1 MKIVVSINAKEN
13 SAINDVLGSFGSQIR
28 TQEFIQKGKLD
39 CSIKGIRNPF
49 GGFAAI
55 VSIPDWVVL
64 GTAQVAMANKAAIK
78 GIAKAIDGLCDMVDD
93 LVYGIRKDFR
103 NLVKEHCEK

>member
-49 GGFAAI
+49 GGFAA
-55 VSIPDWVVL
+55 VLNIPDWVVL
-64 GTAQVAMANKAAIK
+64 GTAKIAIAHKGAIK
-78 GIAKAIDGLCDMVDD
+78 GLIKAIDGICAMADAV
-93 LVYGIRKDFR
+93 VNGIRKDFTKMVEDHY
-103 NLVKEHCEK
+103 NK

>member
-13 SAINDVLGSFGSQIR
+13 SAINDVLGSFGTEIR
-28 TQEFIQKGKLD
+28 TKEFIKNGKLD
-39 CSIKGIRNPF
+39 ATAKGIYNPF

-78 GIAKAIDGLCDMVDD
+78 GLIKAIDGICTMADAV
-93 LVYGIRKDFR
+93 VNGIRKDFTKMVEDHY
-103 NLVKEHCEK
+103 NK

>member
-13 SAINDVLGSFGSQIR
+13 SAINDVLGSFGTEIR
-28 TQEFIQKGKLD
+28 TKEFTKNGKLD
-39 CSIKGIRNPF
+39 ATAKGIYNPF

-64 GTAQVAMANKAAIK
+64 GTAKIAIAHKGAIK
-78 GIAKAIDGLCDMVDD
+78 GLVKTLDGLCEMVDS
-93 LVYGIRKDFR
+93 LVNGIRRDFFKMVEDHY
-103 NLVKEHCEK
+103 NK

>member
-28 TQEFIQKGKLD
+28 TQEFDKDGKLD

-49 GGFAAI
+49 GGFAA
-55 VSIPDWVVL
+55 VLNIPDWLVL
-64 GTAQVAMANKAAIK
+64 GSAQILMNNKRAIK
-78 GIAKAIDGLCDMVDD
+78 GVAKAIDGLCDMMEG
-93 LVYGIRKDFR
+93 LINGLRRDFFQMIEDHHH
-103 NLVKEHCEK
+103 K

>member
-28 TQEFIQKGKLD
+28 TKEFIQKGKLD

-49 GGFAAI
+49 GGFAA
-55 VSIPDWVVL
+55 VLNIPDWVVL
-64 GTAQVAMANKAAIK
+64 GTAKIAIAHKGAIK
-78 GIAKAIDGLCDMVDD
+78 GLVKTLDGLCEMVDS
-93 LVYGIRKDFR
+93 LVNGIRRDFFKMVEDHY
-103 NLVKEHCEK
+103 NK

>member
-28 TQEFIQKGKLD
+28 AKEFDKDGKLD

-49 GGFAAI
+49 GGFAA
-55 VSIPDWVVL
+55 VLNIPDWVVL
-64 GTAQVAMANKAAIK
+64 GTAQVVMANKAAIK
-78 GIAKAIDGLCDMVDD
+78 GLIKAIDGICAMADAV
-93 LVYGIRKDFR
+93 VNGIRKDFTKMVEDHY
-103 NLVKEHCEK
+103 NK

>member
-13 SAINDVLGSFGSQIR
+13 SAINDVLGSFGSKIR

-49 GGFAAI
+49 GGFAA
-55 VSIPDWVVL
+55 VLNIPDWVVL
-64 GTAQVAMANKAAIK
+64 GTAKIAIAHKGAIK
-78 GIAKAIDGLCDMVDD
+78 GLVKTLDGLCEMVDS
-93 LVYGIRKDFR
+93 LVNGIRRDFFKMVEDHY
-103 NLVKEHCEK
+103 NK

>member
-28 TQEFIQKGKLD
+28 TKEFIQKGKLE
-39 CSIKGIRNPF
+39 CTAKGIRNPF

-78 GIAKAIDGLCDMVDD
+78 GLIKAIDGICEMVDA
-93 LVYGIRKDFR
+93 VVNGIRKDFTKMVEDHY
-103 NLVKEHCEK
+103 NK

>member
-28 TQEFIQKGKLD
+28 TQEFIQKGKLE
-39 CSIKGIRNPF
+39 CTAKGIRNPF

-64 GTAQVAMANKAAIK
+64 GTAQILMANKKAIK
-78 GIAKAIDGLCDMVDD
+78 GLIKAIDGICAMADAV
-93 LVYGIRKDFR
+93 VNGIRKDFTKMVEDHY
-103 NLVKEHCEK
+103 NK